1 MITSDNELACFG
13 GRLSTLTFFLDPD
26 PMKLFEQTQTISYP
40 WDIVTTANWIKYP
53 NEISTHV
60 ISLDI
65 LSREVDPVTGVLRT
79 ERLLCCKQSSPKFL
93 RTIGIP
99 IPEVAWFREVSYLD
113 PKTRTYTATSVN
125 LTMRNIMVVKE
136 TCVYKEMREMKEKL
150 EEEVLAVK
158 SKITEAAPSLMT
170 SLKQRGLF
178 SVFGGSSATAATTA
192 TSASSESL
200 SSYTTSVGTP
210 QTNSSSFTEFVQT
223 AEFHAQIG
231 VSSVKRLLEDAAA
244 SRFQANAAKGIQA
257 LESVIVKVLA
267 DMEVDG

>member
-1 MITSDNELACFG
+1 
-13 GRLSTLTFFLDPD
+13 
-26 PMKLFEQTQTISYP
+26 MKLFEQTQTISYP
-40 WDIVTTANWIKYP
+40 WDIVTTANWMKYP

-158 SKITEAAPSLMT
+158 SKITEAAPSLMS
-170 SLKQRGLF
+170 SLRQRGLF
-178 SVFGGSSATAATTA
+178 SVFGGGASSDTATT
-192 TSASSESL
+192 ASSESL
-200 SSYTTSVGTP
+200 PSTSTAVTP

>member
-1 MITSDNELACFG
+1 
-13 GRLSTLTFFLDPD
+13 
-26 PMKLFEQTQTISYP
+26 MKLFEQTQTISYP

-65 LSREVDPVTGVLRT
+65 LSREVDPVSGVLRT

-93 RTIGIP
+93 RTIGVP

-136 TCVYKEMREMKEKL
+136 TCIYKEMREMKEML
-150 EEEVLAVK
+150 EEEVRAVK
-158 SKITEAAPSLMT
+158 SKITEAAPSLMS
-170 SLKQRGLF
+170 SLRQRGLF
-178 SVFGGSSATAATTA
+178 SVFGGATTA
-192 TSASSESL
+192 TLDSSESL
-200 SSYTTSVGTP
+200 SATSGVTTP